1 MKSVLIINSEIYDKY
16 QRYEYFFSWFE
27 DNKDISICIWNKFA
41 SEKADIDE
49 LVPQLVDIIKN
60 VTEWNA
66 YIVDEPFESGEFMEG
81 DFNHL
86 TQRSLN
92 PYERAGLNAAYDQND
107 DQFMRLV
114 YFLGGRGIEEL
125 EYVND
130 YTFNAIRPTQ
140 IFLLT
145 PRIFENLDMQKL
157 FLQSEIEEK
166 NRQNLDNTGFLLTES
181 DLLSLQYSEF
191 WERYDYPP
199 NCRFMVFDMPCR
211 ESVKY
216 EDSWFLLWMSTMM
229 VILNMYS
236 SSELEPY
243 KLHRLSIDVSSKEH
257 EKFLNKFYSAL
268 RNACEVSEKD
278 IENEIKAVKAAME
291 DTTSN
296 RMAECASVY
305 VNFPDT
311 DFSQFFP
318 PKDSFG
324 NTKDKPELD
333 TDVWRKHK
341 EASDKETH
349 TLFKSITRGKNEAVE
364 TMNRTFAVDIPLLQN
379 QHLTHYDV
387 EDIVEE
393 LNRNEI
399 DMVRLE
405 TDKKHSRA
413 SFEHDERKASKDIE
427 NVISGRVFSS
437 IYFKL
442 LSASVIICLF
452 GFIPFIVSSAKFNV
466 TSFIISLIIT
476 AFALLS
482 VVGSG
487 FLALKIQRKRLD
499 EKFDKYSEAVSEN
512 ISRMKDNAQ
521 IQGKYLTHLLNYM
534 EKYQM
539 LKSVK
544 IDEQYSKHLEEL
556 TRIHSLYEE
565 ALAQCKSIS
574 GLCSGELCL
583 DDEVEA
589 EILLQGDKV
598 YIHEDTDSM
607 LISLDSIPNR
617 LVTPFPFVKSFSITT
632 ETLYESSEYYS
643 VYNAEMEVDRKE
655 QHDNE

>member
-16 QRYEYFFSWFE
+16 QRYAHFFDWFE
-27 DNKDISICIWNKFA
+27 DNKDISVCVWNKFA

-49 LVPQLVDIIKN
+49 LVPQLFDIIKN
-60 VTEWNA
+60 VNEWNA
-66 YIVDEPFESGEFMEG
+66 YIVDEPFDSGRYMEK
-81 DFNHL
+81 DFGHL

-92 PYERAGLNAAYDQND
+92 PYERAGLNEAYDPTA
-107 DQFMRLV
+107 DQFMRLM

-125 EYVND
+125 EYVNN
-130 YTFNAIRPTQ
+130 YTFNASRPTQ

-145 PRIFENLDMQKL
+145 PRIFENLDMQKS
-157 FLQSEIEEK
+157 FLQSKIEEK
-166 NRQNLDNTGFLLTES
+166 NRKHLDDMGFLLTES
-181 DLLSLQYSEF
+181 DMLSLQYSEF

-216 EDSWFLLWMSTMM
+216 EDSWFLLWLSTMM
-229 VILNMYS
+229 VILNTYS

-243 KLHRLSIDVSSKEH
+243 KLHRLSVDVSAKEL

-268 RNACEVSEKD
+268 HNACEVSEKD
-278 IENEIKAVKAAME
+278 IENEIKALKAAME

-296 RMAECASVY
+296 RMADCASVY

-311 DFSQFFP
+311 DFSKFFP

-324 NTKDKPELD
+324 DTKDKPELD

-341 EASDKETH
+341 EDSVKEIH
-349 TLFKSITRGKNEAVE
+349 ALFKSITRGKNEAVE
-364 TMNRTFAVDIPLLQN
+364 TMNRTFAADIPLLKN
-379 QHLTHYDV
+379 QHLTRYDV

-413 SFEHDERKASKDIE
+413 AFENDERKASKDIE

-437 IYFKL
+437 TYFKL
-442 LSASVIICLF
+442 LSVGVIICLL
-452 GFIPFIVSSAKFNV
+452 GFIPFIVSSAKFNS
-466 TSFIISLIIT
+466 TSFLVSLLIT
-476 AFALLS
+476 ALALLS
-482 VVGSG
+482 VVGAG
-487 FLALKIQRKRLD
+487 FLALKIRRKRLD
-499 EKFDKYSEAVSEN
+499 DKFDKYSEAVSEN
-512 ISRMKDNAQ
+512 ISKMKDNAQ

-544 IDEQYSKHLEEL
+544 IYEQYSKHLEEL

-565 ALAQCKSIS
+565 ALSQCKSIV
-574 GLCSGELCL
+574 GLCSGEICF

-589 EILLQGDKV
+589 ENLLQGDKV

-607 LISLDSIPNR
+607 LIPLDSIPNR
-617 LVTPFPFVKSFSITT
+617 LVTSFPFVKSFSITT
-632 ETLYESSEYYS
+632 ETLYESTEYYS
-643 VYNAEMEVDRKE
+643 VYNAEMDADRKE